1 MNKIMLYVGLAI
13 LLGTVTMVAPLA
25 LLESNDSIP
34 ENQFIISVPE
44 GGEPDSQDRSYE
56 EWDLS
61 ESENL
66 SAQTKPLSPEPSAPM
81 EPSEPDA
88 TPEVPQE
95 PELTLKTAETPAD
108 LSPIG
113 LMAIPSFLVA
123 LGVFVFL
130 RKRMS

>member
-25 LLESNDSIP
+25 LLEPNDSIP
-34 ENQFIISVPE
+34 ENQYTLSVPE
-44 GGEPDSQDRSYE
+44 AEEPDSQDRSYE
-56 EWDLS
+56 EWETLG
-61 ESENL
+61 SENL
-66 SAQTKPLSPEPSAPM
+66 SAQAKPLAPEPLAPI
-81 EPSEPDA
+81 EPSEPA
-88 TPEVPQE
+88 ASPEVPQE

-113 LMAIPSFLVA
+113 LMAIPSLLVA
-123 LGVFVFL
+123 LGVFVFF

>member
-1 MNKIMLYVGLAI
+1 MNKIMLYVVLAI

-25 LLESNDSIP
+25 LLEPNDSTP
-34 ENQFIISVPE
+34 DNQYTLSVPE
-44 GGEPDSQDRSYE
+44 GEEQDSQDRSYE
-56 EWDLS
+56 EGRML
-61 ESENL
+61 ENENP
-66 SAQTKPLSPEPSAPM
+66 SAQTKTPEPTLSVPV

-88 TPEVPQE
+88 APEVSQE
-95 PELTLKTAETPAD
+95 PELTLKTAENPAD

-123 LGVFVFL
+123 LGVFVFF